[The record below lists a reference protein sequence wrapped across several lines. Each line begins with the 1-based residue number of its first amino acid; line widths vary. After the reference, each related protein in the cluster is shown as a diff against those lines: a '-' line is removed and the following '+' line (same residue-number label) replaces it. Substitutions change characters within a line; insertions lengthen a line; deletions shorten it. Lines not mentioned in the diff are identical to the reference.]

1 MNLYS
6 QQGGLCIHAPRRG
19 TGARSDL
26 PLHIGQWRRAV
37 VHGQGE
43 QLRRERRG
51 CGRVVVAAV
60 DAVRR
65 ELAWLRHQQRVGGG
79 HRARHG
85 VPRRKRWAAHRL
97 VSSSRLF

>member
-1 MNLYS
+1 MIRFSSFS
-6 QQGGLCIHAPRRG
+6 QVKQRL
-19 TGARSDL
+19 L
-26 PLHIGQWRRAV
+26 V
-37 VHGQGE
+37 VVVVVVS
-43 QLRRERRG
+43 LLL
-51 CGRVVVAAV
+51 VVVAAV